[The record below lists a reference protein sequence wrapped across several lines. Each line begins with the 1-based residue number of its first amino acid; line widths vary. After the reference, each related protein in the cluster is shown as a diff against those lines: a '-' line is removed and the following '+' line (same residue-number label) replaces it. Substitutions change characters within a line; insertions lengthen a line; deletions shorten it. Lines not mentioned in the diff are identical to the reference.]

1 MDQILVT
8 TYFDKEHLHNHFCF
22 NSVSFCI

>member
-8 TYFDKEHLHNHFCF
+8 TYLDKEHLHNHFCF
-22 NSVSFCI
+22 NSVSLCI

>member
-1 MDQILVT
+1 MLVT